1 MMHRQTLT
9 VEETARILRISRNS
23 AYEAVRTG
31 EIPTI
36 RIGKRVLVPIG
47 GLEQLLGRSLADS
60 EPDGHSAASGD

>member
-1 MMHRQTLT
+1 MGRQTLT

-23 AYEAVRTG
+23 AYEAARTG

-47 GLEQLLGRSLADS
+47 GLERLLGRALADDDRI
-60 EPDGHSAASGD
+60 EDPASTPK

>member
-1 MMHRQTLT
+1 MLRQTLT

-23 AYEAVRTG
+23 AYEAARTG

-47 GLEQLLGRSLADS
+47 GLEQLLGRSLADC
-60 EPDGHSAASGD
+60 EPDGHSPVLEE